1 MHEERNNKMME
12 TVDSTILV
20 LWIVVQILFLGIPL
34 IFKYKALLNDLEEA
48 RLSLTSTDETPVP
61 AYRPI
66 VPKRKHCSLCKNGEN
81 SIQYISGLTMRSP
94 YSVYDLGGLDDI
106 KYCPC
111 CGRKL
116 KKAESKIIPKSNK

>member
-1 MHEERNNKMME
+1 MVE
-12 TVDSTILV
+12 TADSTIIILIIS
-20 LWIVVQILFLGIPL
+20 WIVIQILILGVPL
-34 IFKYKALLNDLEEA
+34 IFKYKSFLNDLEEA
-48 RLSLTSTDETPVP
+48 RLALISTDNTPVP
-61 AYRPI
+61 AYKP
-66 VPKRKHCSLCKNGEN
+66 PAPTRKHCSLCKNGEN